1 MTLILE
7 SILLEFEIICTVNL
21 RDYLV
26 TSKYI
31 MNFIITNVKVSPL
44 VMFLVKKVAYR
55 RDAEQREIGLK
66 NSLIFGLN

>member
-1 MTLILE
+1 M
-7 SILLEFEIICTVNL
+7 
-21 RDYLV
+21 

-44 VMFLVKKVAYR
+44 VMFFVKKVAYR
-55 RDAEQREIGLK
+55 RDAEQREIEPK